1 MAVNINLIS
10 SVGIRSSKPFTEYPS
25 PSVFIETIND
35 LEGKSYV
42 QRSLA
47 AGSLSVS
54 SLSPFIIQ
62 GKNTTSTQQVLTFT
76 NNGTRDLTIDNI
88 YFTSVYSSSYGS
100 SEGVLEVQPKVT
112 TGTGWSIVSNEIDG
126 KTIKTMLIP
135 GESRQLNLAYYAT
148 AESDPS
154 RVYNNYIGVEID
166 NSTPNIGGQS
176 LRLFTVQ
183 TISDIFNFRLTP
195 FTITNISTISNEVS
209 QYNVS
214 IIPLTPTTSTLSVSI
229 VGTGYYLTD
238 WTNGQYANNVAIEF
252 DNALVNNVTGTY
264 TATLTVSSG
273 IISNTAT
280 ISTTVNLDNINYQ
293 HYGAWLSPGAEYEA
307 VVGISYDKIAGQRT
321 ITIGVGAGADGAPA
335 YTLGGANYLSLN
347 NLGLSGAV
355 LAEPYAYWAKVYRI
369 PLDGPAKT
377 YYSGNYV
384 VKSQGVDYGYYF
396 GEYQAPASIFIVDD
410 DGYGNI
416 TIKINHLREVPEDD
430 LDVEKTLKN
439 LTRIFYYYSEA
450 DVGSRYYQLGSP
462 IGDGTQTELFAGFYN
477 NGSLVTY
484 LVPYP
489 L

>member
-76 NNGTRDLTIDNI
+76 NNGTRDLTINNI

-195 FTITNISTISNEVS
+195 FTITNTSTISNEVS

-238 WTNGQYANNVAIEF
+238 
-252 DNALVNNVTGTY
+252 
-264 TATLTVSSG
+264 
-273 IISNTAT
+273 
-280 ISTTVNLDNINYQ
+280 
-293 HYGAWLSPGAEYEA
+293 
-307 VVGISYDKIAGQRT
+307 
-321 ITIGVGAGADGAPA
+321 
-335 YTLGGANYLSLN
+335 
-347 NLGLSGAV
+347 
-355 LAEPYAYWAKVYRI
+355 
-369 PLDGPAKT
+369 
-377 YYSGNYV
+377 
-384 VKSQGVDYGYYF
+384 
-396 GEYQAPASIFIVDD
+396 
-410 DGYGNI
+410 
-416 TIKINHLREVPEDD
+416 
-430 LDVEKTLKN
+430 
-439 LTRIFYYYSEA
+439 
-450 DVGSRYYQLGSP
+450 
-462 IGDGTQTELFAGFYN
+462 
-477 NGSLVTY
+477 
-484 LVPYP
+484 
-489 L
+489 